1 MNMNSVKLVMTLL
14 VKDEADCIREN
25 ILYHLSAG
33 VDFIIAIDNGST
45 DGTRDIL
52 LDYERA
58 GVLSLTDEPGDNYA
72 QAVWVT
78 RAALRAR
85 EEFGADWVLNNDA
98 DEFWVSPT
106 GNLKSHLENTP
117 ANILSCQRKN
127 MIFSKDNTSAVHWA
141 NKAVYRVKD
150 PYPLPIEGRNSFYEF
165 PHPFYYY
172 HLQNKA
178 LVRTKDLLAISQ
190 GNHNASYK
198 TEKIVHN
205 SDIEIYHYPIRSASQ
220 FEAKILSGGLA
231 YSKNKKLPK
240 MVGWTWRRW
249 YKMLQDHG
257 MDDVMSDILPSEAR
271 FRKDLAAGL
280 IIKDNHVPSTVFS
293 RL

>member
-1 MNMNSVKLVMTLL
+1 MNTPPIKLIMTLL

-25 ILYHLSAG
+25 IRYHLSAG

-52 LDYERA
+52 RDYERG

-98 DEFWVSPT
+98 DEFWVSPN
-106 GNLKSHLENTP
+106 GDLKSHLRHTD
-117 ANILSCQRKN
+117 ANILSCRRKN
-127 MIFSKDNTSAVHWA
+127 MIFSKDDSSTQHWID
-141 NKAVYRVKD
+141 KAIHRVEH
-150 PYPLPIEGRNSFYEF
+150 PYPLPPGPRSILHKF
-165 PHPFYYY
+165 PYPFYYY
-172 HLQNKA
+172 HLKNKA
-178 LVRTKDLLAISQ
+178 LVRTKNLVSISQ
-190 GNHNASYK
+190 GNHNAAF
-198 TEKIVHN
+198 TGEKIVKQ
-205 SDIEIYHYPIRSASQ
+205 SDIEIYHYPIRARSQ

-249 YKMLQDHG
+249 YQMMKEHG
-257 MDDVMSDILPSEAR
+257 MDYVMNDILPSEQR
-271 FRKDLAAGL
+271 FLKDLSDGL
-280 IIKDNHVPSTVFS
+280 IIEDRDFQSQFS
-293 RL
+293 H